1 MQEILK
7 KIRAERETLA
17 PSQRTV
23 ADFVLSHYKDVPFL
37 AVTALADKIGVSDTT
52 VIHFCT
58 RLGFSGYAAFRKALS
73 EQVQSEI
80 TLYSKLNA
88 QSEKLGQ
95 GGLLDQV
102 LADEKQNLELTLN
115 DPHNRQNM
123 ETLLGMIE
131 SAKTL
136 YICGFRSASMQ
147 AEFLAQS
154 LRMQNRQ
161 VVLLT
166 PGNGDYTDKLSCM
179 TKDDL
184 FLCFVFSRYS
194 EGAIKSLGW
203 VHRESIPCAAIT
215 DERTSPAFGLADCAL
230 LCKMKSSSYQGS
242 YVACSALC
250 NAIITGTSLKRKKQ
264 TTQAL
269 ERLEGLFAEFGTF
282 YR

>member
-1 MQEILK
+1 MQDILK
-7 KIRAERETLA
+7 KIRAERETFPL
-17 PSQRTV
+17 SQKAV
-23 ADFVLSHYKDVPFL
+23 ADYVLAHYKDVPFL

-52 VIHFCT
+52 IIHFCT
-58 RLGFSGYAAFRKALS
+58 RLGFSGYAPFRKALS
-73 EQVQSEI
+73 AQVQSEI

-88 QSEKLGQ
+88 QSDALGQ
-95 GGLLDQV
+95 NGLLDQV

-115 DPHNRQNM
+115 DPHNRQSF
-123 ETLLGMIE
+123 EKILEMIE

-179 TKDDL
+179 RKDDL
-184 FLCFVFSRYS
+184 FFCFVFSRYS
-194 EGAIKSLGW
+194 GDVVKALEWA
-203 VHRESIPCAAIT
+203 HREAVPCAAVT
-215 DERTSPAFGLADCAL
+215 DERTSPAFGIADAAL

-250 NAIITGTSLKRKKQ
+250 NAIITGTSLKRKKE